1 MSMTGA
7 QLRSAFLDYFGK
19 NGHKIL
25 PSASLVPG
33 NDPTLLFTNAGM
45 VQFKEYFLGLST
57 ADWKRATT
65 AQRCLRVS
73 GKHNDLE
80 NVGYTAR
87 HHTLFEMLG
96 NFSFGDY
103 FKKEAIFFGWDFLT
117 REVGLD
123 GTRMTVSV
131 FREDDEAYDLW
142 HKTMGI
148 PASRIVRFDEKD
160 NFWSMG
166 ATGPCGPCSEIL
178 YDQGEGV
185 GCGRPGCAVG
195 CDCDRFLEI
204 WNLVFMQF
212 NQDESGTRT
221 PLPKPS
227 IDTGMGLE
235 RLAGV
240 AQGVTSNYDTDLF
253 RPILD
258 GISRQCGVPIGKS
271 PALDAAMRVVADHA
285 RATAFLIADGIVP
298 SNEGRGYVLRR
309 IMRRAL
315 RHGKKLGFDG
325 PFLHR
330 VAGIVVEEFREAY
343 PGLAQSASFVDTVA
357 FQEERRFLETLDA
370 GLRMVEEEFSRMSG
384 GGKVF
389 PGEVA
394 FRLYDTYGF
403 PADLTADLCRERG
416 VALDSAG
423 FEKEM
428 EKQRAQSRVSWK
440 GGEIG
445 TQDAVA
451 GELSRAGISVDF
463 VGYERMESD
472 ARVVAVF
479 RQGARVASAAS
490 GEEAELVTDVTPF
503 YGESG
508 GQAGDTG
515 DVQGDG
521 FTLRVQ
527 DTRRVSADQVIHRV
541 KVLSGMLREGQGARL
556 RVDETSRRLTQ
567 GNHTATHLLQAALRK
582 ILGTHVKQAGSYVG
596 PDKLR
601 FDFSHF
607 EALSPETLSA
617 VEEEVNRVVFSP
629 RPVTWESLPY
639 EQAVA
644 AGAMAFFGEKY
655 ADIVRMVT
663 VPEVS
668 RELCGGTHVRNTAEI
683 GLFHILSEGAVAAG
697 VRRIE
702 AVTGLPAWRCL
713 REEAGTLHGVARELN
728 VAAPEV
734 PERVRKLS
742 AQIKALEKALQEARR
757 RSSRDLV
764 GEILSGA
771 KEVARG
777 PACFRRGGGDGRR
790 GAARSGRRGEG
801 EALERDPAPGSPGGG
816 TVSSGGRGH
825 PRPHREVLGVRHR
838 PEGGGAG
845 GRRRRRPEGHG
856 PGRRFPRR
864 KSAGSARLDLY
875 VGMSAPRVYG
885 PHSGG
890 VSRSRVFR
898 YTWTILLSGSL

>member
-25 PSASLVPG
+25 PGASLVPG
-33 NDPTLLFTNAGM
+33 NDPTLLFTNSGM

-142 HKTMGI
+142 HKTMGV

-212 NQDESGTRT
+212 DQDESGTRT

-240 AQGVTSNYDTDLF
+240 VQGVTSNYDTDLF

-258 GISRQCGVPIGKS
+258 GISRQCGVPVGKS

-285 RATAFLIADGIVP
+285 RAAAFLIADGIVP

-343 PGLAQSASFVDTVA
+343 PGLAQSASFIDTVA

-370 GLRMVEEEFSRMSG
+370 GLRMIEEEFSRMSG

-416 VALDSAG
+416 VALDSEG

-445 TQDAVA
+445 AQDAVA

-490 GEEAELVTDVTPF
+490 GEEAEMVTDVTPF

-515 DVQGDG
+515 DAQGDG

-527 DTRRVSADQVIHRV
+527 DTRKASADQVIHRV
-541 KVLSGMLREGQGARL
+541 KVLSGTLREGQGARL

-629 RPVTWESLPY
+629 RPVTWESLPH

-655 ADIVRMVT
+655 ADVVRMVT

-713 REEAGTLHGVARELN
+713 REEAGTLHGVARELQ

-742 AQIKALEKALQEARR
+742 SQIKALEKALQEARR

-771 KEVARG
+771 KEVGGVRRVSAEVEAMDAAALRDLADAVKGKLSSGILLLGAREG
-777 PACFRRGGGDGRR
+777 ERCHLVAGVTPDLTGRFSASDIVRKAAALVGGGGGGRKDMAQAGGSR
-790 GAARSGRRGEG
+790 VGNLP
-801 EALERDPAPGSPGGG
+801 EALASI
-816 TVSSGGRGH
+816 S
-825 PRPHREVLGVRHR
+825 
-838 PEGGGAG
+838 
-845 GRRRRRPEGHG
+845 
-856 PGRRFPRR
+856 
-864 KSAGSARLDLY
+864 
-875 VGMSAPRVYG
+875 
-885 PHSGG
+885 
-890 VSRSRVFR
+890 
-898 YTWTILLSGSL
+898 TWE

>member
-33 NDPTLLFTNAGM
+33 NDPTLLFTNSGM
-45 VQFKEYFLGLST
+45 VQFKEYFLGMST

-117 REVGLD
+117 REVGID

-142 HKTMGI
+142 HKTMGV

-240 AQGVTSNYDTDLF
+240 VQGVTSNYDTDLF
-253 RPILD
+253 RPIVD
-258 GISRQCGVPIGKS
+258 GISRQCGVPVGKS

-370 GLRMVEEEFSRMSG
+370 GLRMVEEEFSRMSA

-445 TQDAVA
+445 AQDAVA

-527 DTRRVSADQVIHRV
+527 DTRRMSADQVIHRV
-541 KVLSGMLREGQGARL
+541 KVLSGTLREGQGARL

-713 REEAGTLHGVARELN
+713 REEAGTLHGVARELQ

-742 AQIKALEKALQEARR
+742 SQIKALEKALQEARR

-771 KEVARG
+771 KEVAG
-777 PACFRRGGGDGRR
+777 VRRVSAEVEAMDAAALRDLADAVKGKLSSGILLLGAREGERCHLVAGVTPDLTGRFSASDIVRKAAALVGGGGGGRKDMAQAGGSR
-790 GAARSGRRGEG
+790 VGNLP
-801 EALERDPAPGSPGGG
+801 EALASI
-816 TVSSGGRGH
+816 S
-825 PRPHREVLGVRHR
+825 
-838 PEGGGAG
+838 
-845 GRRRRRPEGHG
+845 
-856 PGRRFPRR
+856 
-864 KSAGSARLDLY
+864 
-875 VGMSAPRVYG
+875 
-885 PHSGG
+885 
-890 VSRSRVFR
+890 
-898 YTWTILLSGSL
+898 TWE

>member
-7 QLRSAFLDYFGK
+7 QLRSAFLGYFGK

-33 NDPTLLFTNAGM
+33 NDPTLLFTNSGM
-45 VQFKEYFLGLST
+45 VQFKEYFLGMAT
-57 ADWKRATT
+57 ADWKRAAT

-240 AQGVTSNYDTDLF
+240 SQGVTSNYDTDLF

-258 GISRQCGVPIGKS
+258 GISRQCGVPVGKS

-315 RHGKKLGFDG
+315 RHGRKLGFDG

-343 PGLAQSASFVDTVA
+343 PALAQSASFIDTVA

-384 GGKVF
+384 SGKVF

-445 TQDAVA
+445 AQDAVA
-451 GELSRAGISVDF
+451 GELNRAGISVDF

-472 ARVVAVF
+472 ARIVAVF

-521 FTLRVQ
+521 FTLGVH
-527 DTRRVSADQVIHRV
+527 DTRRVSADQIIHRV
-541 KVLSGMLREGQGARL
+541 KVLSGTLREGQPARL
-556 RVDETSRRLTQ
+556 RVDETSRRITQ

-683 GLFHILSEGAVAAG
+683 GLFRILSEGAVAAG

-702 AVTGLPAWRCL
+702 AVTGLPALRFL
-713 REEAGTLHGVARELN
+713 REEAGTLHEVARELK

-742 AQIKALEKALQEARR
+742 AQIKSLEKALQEARR

-771 KEVARG
+771 REVAG
-777 PACFRRGGGDGRR
+777 VRRVSAEVEAMDAAALRDLADAVKGKLSSGILLLGTREGERCHLVAGVTPDLTGRFSASDIVRKAASLVGGGGGGRKDMAQA
-790 GAARSGRRGEG
+790 GGSHVENLP
-801 EALERDPAPGSPGGG
+801 EALASI
-816 TVSSGGRGH
+816 
-825 PRPHREVLGVRHR
+825 
-838 PEGGGAG
+838 
-845 GRRRRRPEGHG
+845 
-856 PGRRFPRR
+856 
-864 KSAGSARLDLY
+864 SA
-875 VGMSAPRVYG
+875 
-885 PHSGG
+885 
-890 VSRSRVFR
+890 
-898 YTWTILLSGSL
+898 WE

>member
-1 MSMTGA
+1 MSKTGA
-7 QLRSAFLDYFGK
+7 QLRSAFLAYFEK

-45 VQFKEYFLGLST
+45 VQFKEYFLGLSS
-57 ADWKRATT
+57 ADWKRAAT

-103 FKKEAIFFGWDFLT
+103 FKKDAIFFGWDFLT

-123 GTRMTVSV
+123 GARMTVSV

-166 ATGPCGPCSEIL
+166 PTGPCGPCSEIL

-185 GCGRPGCAVG
+185 GCGRPGCSVG

-253 RPILD
+253 RPILE
-258 GISRQCGVPIGKS
+258 GISRRCGIPPGKS
-271 PALDAAMRVVADHA
+271 PVLDAAMRVVADHA

-298 SNEGRGYVLRR
+298 SNDGRGYVLRR

-330 VAGIVVEEFREAY
+330 VAGTVVEEFREAY
-343 PGLAQSASFVDTVA
+343 PGLGQSATFIDTVA

-370 GLRMVEEEFSRMSG
+370 GLRMVEEEFSLMSRT

-416 VALDSAG
+416 FALDPSG
-423 FEKEM
+423 FEAEM

-440 GGEIG
+440 GGEVG
-445 TQDAVA
+445 AQDAVA
-451 GELSRAGISVDF
+451 DELSRAGISVEF
-463 VGYERMESD
+463 VGYERLESD
-472 ARVVAVF
+472 ARVVAIF
-479 RQGARVASAAS
+479 RDGVRVDFASA

-508 GQAGDTG
+508 GQAGDIG
-515 DVQGDG
+515 EVQGDD
-521 FTLRVQ
+521 FSLRVR
-527 DTRRVSADQVIHRV
+527 DTRRPSADQVIHRV
-541 KVLSGMLREGQGARL
+541 QVLSGTVREGQTARL
-556 RVDETSRRLTQ
+556 RVDDPVRRLTQ

-607 EALSPETLSA
+607 EALSGETLYA
-617 VEEEVNRVVFSP
+617 VEEEVNRAVFSP
-629 RPVTWESLPY
+629 RPVAWEYLPY
-639 EQAVA
+639 EKAVA

-663 VPEVS
+663 VPDVS

-702 AVTGLPAWRCL
+702 AVTGLPAWRRL
-713 REEAGTLHGVARELN
+713 REEAETLHGVARELK

-734 PERVRKLS
+734 PDRVRKLA
-742 AQIKALEKALQEARR
+742 AQIKALEKSLQEARR

-771 KEVARG
+771 
-777 PACFRRGGGDGRR
+777 
-790 GAARSGRRGEG
+790 
-801 EALERDPAPGSPGGG
+801 
-816 TVSSGGRGH
+816 
-825 PRPHREVLGVRHR
+825 RE
-838 PEGGGAG
+838 
-845 GRRRRRPEGHG
+845 
-856 PGRRFPRR
+856 
-864 KSAGSARLDLY
+864 
-875 VGMSAPRVYG
+875 
-885 PHSGG
+885 SGG
-890 VSRSRVFR
+890 VRRVAAEVEPMDAAALRELADSLKGKLSSGILLLGAREGDRCHLVAGVTADLTGRFSASDIVRKAAALVGGGGGGRKDMAQAGGSRVEKLPEALASISS
-898 YTWTILLSGSL
+898 WE

>member
-33 NDPTLLFTNAGM
+33 NDPTLLFTNSGM
-45 VQFKEYFLGLST
+45 VQFKEYFLGMST

-142 HKTMGI
+142 HKTMGV

-240 AQGVTSNYDTDLF
+240 VQGVTSNYDTDLF

-258 GISRQCGVPIGKS
+258 GISRQCGVPVGKS

-370 GLRMVEEEFSRMSG
+370 GLRMVEEEFSRMSA

-527 DTRRVSADQVIHRV
+527 DTRRMSADQVIHRV
-541 KVLSGMLREGQGARL
+541 KVLSGTLREGQGARL

-713 REEAGTLHGVARELN
+713 REEAGTLHGVARELK

-771 KEVARG
+771 KEVGGVRRVSAEVEAMDAAALRDLADAVKGKLSSGILLLGAREG
-777 PACFRRGGGDGRR
+777 ERCHLVAGVTPDLTGRFSASDIVRKAAALVGGGGGGRKDMAQAGGSR
-790 GAARSGRRGEG
+790 VGNLP
-801 EALERDPAPGSPGGG
+801 EALASI
-816 TVSSGGRGH
+816 S
-825 PRPHREVLGVRHR
+825 
-838 PEGGGAG
+838 
-845 GRRRRRPEGHG
+845 
-856 PGRRFPRR
+856 
-864 KSAGSARLDLY
+864 
-875 VGMSAPRVYG
+875 
-885 PHSGG
+885 
-890 VSRSRVFR
+890 
-898 YTWTILLSGSL
+898 TWE

>member
-1 MSMTGA
+1 
-7 QLRSAFLDYFGK
+7 
-19 NGHKIL
+19 
-25 PSASLVPG
+25 
-33 NDPTLLFTNAGM
+33 
-45 VQFKEYFLGLST
+45 
-57 ADWKRATT
+57 
-65 AQRCLRVS
+65 
-73 GKHNDLE
+73 
-80 NVGYTAR
+80 
-87 HHTLFEMLG
+87 MLG

-103 FKKEAIFFGWDFLT
+103 FKKEAIFFGWEFLT

-131 FREDDEAYDLW
+131 FREDDEAYDIW
-142 HKTMGI
+142 HKSMGI

-212 NQDESGTRT
+212 NQDESGARK

-258 GISRQCGVPIGKS
+258 GISRLCGVPIGKS
-271 PALDAAMRVVADHA
+271 AALDAAMRVVADHA

-325 PFLHR
+325 PFLHK
-330 VAGIVVEEFREAY
+330 VAGVVVEEFREAY
-343 PGLAQSASFVDTVA
+343 PELAQSASFIDTVA

-384 GGKVF
+384 GSDVF
-389 PGEVA
+389 PGAVA
-394 FRLYDTYGF
+394 FKLYDTYGF

-416 VALDSAG
+416 VALDSEG

-440 GGEIG
+440 GGEVG
-445 TQDAVA
+445 AQDVLA
-451 GELSRAGISVDF
+451 GELASAGISVDF

-479 RQGARVASAAS
+479 RQGARVASAAT
-490 GEEAELVTDVTPF
+490 GEEADLVTDVTPF

-515 DVQGDG
+515 EVHGDG
-521 FTLRVQ
+521 FALRVE
-527 DTRRVSADQVIHRV
+527 DTRRVAADQVIHRV
-541 KVLSGMLREGQGARL
+541 KVLSGTLREGLGARL
-556 RVDETSRRLTQ
+556 RVDAASRRLTE

-607 EALSPETLSA
+607 EALSPETLSS

-655 ADIVRMVT
+655 TDIVRMVS

-683 GLFHILSEGAVAAG
+683 GLFYILSEGAVAAG

-713 REEAGTLHGVARELN
+713 REEAGTLHAVARELK

-734 PERVRKLS
+734 PERVRKIS
-742 AQIKALEKALQEARR
+742 AQIKALEKSLQEARR
-757 RSSRDLV
+757 RSSRDVV

-771 KEVARG
+771 KEVG
-777 PACFRRGGGDGRR
+777 GVRRVSAEVEAMDAAALRDLADAVKGKLSSGILLLGSREGERCHLVAGVTSDLTGRFSASDIVRKAAALVGGGGGGRKDMAQAGGSR
-790 GAARSGRRGEG
+790 VDNLP
-801 EALERDPAPGSPGGG
+801 EALASI
-816 TVSSGGRGH
+816 
-825 PRPHREVLGVRHR
+825 
-838 PEGGGAG
+838 
-845 GRRRRRPEGHG
+845 
-856 PGRRFPRR
+856 
-864 KSAGSARLDLY
+864 SA
-875 VGMSAPRVYG
+875 
-885 PHSGG
+885 
-890 VSRSRVFR
+890 
-898 YTWTILLSGSL
+898 W

>member
-7 QLRSAFLDYFGK
+7 QLRSAFLDYFAK

-33 NDPTLLFTNAGM
+33 NDPSLLFTNAGM
-45 VQFKEYFLGLST
+45 VQFKEYFLGQAT

-148 PASRIVRFDEKD
+148 PASRVVRFDEKD

-221 PLPKPS
+221 ALPKPS

-240 AQGVTSNYDTDLF
+240 VQGVTSNYDTDLF

-258 GISRQCGVPIGKS
+258 GISRQSGVPIGKS
-271 PALDAAMRVVADHA
+271 PSLDAAMRVVADHA

-394 FRLYDTYGF
+394 FKLYDTYGF

-428 EKQRAQSRVSWK
+428 ERQRAQSRVSWK

-445 TQDAVA
+445 AQDAVA

-479 RQGARVASAAS
+479 RGGERVASAAE

-515 DVQGDG
+515 DALGDG
-521 FTLRVQ
+521 FALRVQ
-527 DTRRVSADQVIHRV
+527 DTRRVSADKVIHRV
-541 KVLSGMLREGQGARL
+541 KILSGTLREGQGARL
-556 RVDETSRRLTQ
+556 RVDETSRRFTQ

-582 ILGTHVKQAGSYVG
+582 VLGTHVKQAGSYVG

-702 AVTGLPAWRCL
+702 AVTGLPAWRVL
-713 REEAGTLHGVARELN
+713 REEAGTLHDVARELK

-734 PERVRKLS
+734 PDRVRKLA
-742 AQIKALEKALQEARR
+742 AQIKASEKALQEARR

-771 KEVARG
+771 KEVAGVRRVAAEVEAMDAAALRDLADAVKG
-777 PACFRRGGGDGRR
+777 KLSSGILLLGAREGERCHLVAGVTPDLTGRFSASDIVRKAAAVVGGGGGGRKDMAQAGGSRGGNLP
-790 GAARSGRRGEG
+790 
-801 EALERDPAPGSPGGG
+801 EALASI
-816 TVSSGGRGH
+816 S
-825 PRPHREVLGVRHR
+825 
-838 PEGGGAG
+838 
-845 GRRRRRPEGHG
+845 
-856 PGRRFPRR
+856 
-864 KSAGSARLDLY
+864 
-875 VGMSAPRVYG
+875 
-885 PHSGG
+885 
-890 VSRSRVFR
+890 
-898 YTWTILLSGSL
+898 TWE

>member
-1 MSMTGA
+1 MTGA

-25 PSASLVPG
+25 PGASLVPA

-45 VQFKEYFLGLST
+45 VQFKEYFLGQAA
-57 ADWKRATT
+57 ADWKRAAT

-117 REVGLD
+117 REVGID
-123 GTRMTVSV
+123 GARMTVSV

-148 PASRIVRFDEKD
+148 PDSRIVRFDEKD

-166 ATGPCGPCSEIL
+166 PTGPCGPCSEIL

-212 NQDESGTRT
+212 NQDESGMRT

-240 AQGVTSNYDTDLF
+240 VQGVTSNYDTDLF
-253 RPILD
+253 LPILD
-258 GISRQCGVPIGKS
+258 GISRQCGVPAGKS

-330 VAGIVVEEFREAY
+330 IAGIVVEEFRGAY

-384 GGKVF
+384 SSKVF

-394 FRLYDTYGF
+394 FKLYDTYGF

-416 VALDSAG
+416 VSLDSAG

-428 EKQRAQSRVSWK
+428 ERQRAQSRVSWK
-440 GGEIG
+440 GGEVG
-445 TQDAVA
+445 AQDAVA
-451 GELSRAGISVDF
+451 DELSRAGVSVDF
-463 VGYERMESD
+463 VGYERTESD

-479 RQGARVASAAS
+479 RQGARVASAAA
-490 GEEAELVTDVTPF
+490 GEEVEMVTDVTPF

-515 DVQGDG
+515 EVRGDG
-521 FTLRVQ
+521 FALRVQ

-541 KVLSGMLREGQGARL
+541 QVLSGTFREGQRARL
-556 RVDETSRRLTQ
+556 RVDEASRRLTQ

-607 EALSPETLSA
+607 EALSPETLSE

-629 RPVTWESLPY
+629 RAVTWESLPY

-713 REEAGTLHGVARELN
+713 REEAGTLHGVARELK

-757 RSSRDLV
+757 RSSRDMV
-764 GEILSGA
+764 GEILSGV
-771 KEVARG
+771 KEVAG
-777 PACFRRGGGDGRR
+777 VRRVSAEVEAMDAAALRDLADAVKGKLSSGILLLGTREGDRCHLVAGVTPDLIGRFSASDIVRKAAAVVGGGGGGRKDMAQAGGPR
-790 GAARSGRRGEG
+790 VGNLT
-801 EALERDPAPGSPGGG
+801 EALASI
-816 TVSSGGRGH
+816 S
-825 PRPHREVLGVRHR
+825 
-838 PEGGGAG
+838 
-845 GRRRRRPEGHG
+845 
-856 PGRRFPRR
+856 
-864 KSAGSARLDLY
+864 
-875 VGMSAPRVYG
+875 
-885 PHSGG
+885 
-890 VSRSRVFR
+890 
-898 YTWTILLSGSL
+898 TWE

>member
-25 PSASLVPG
+25 PGASLVPG

-45 VQFKEYFLGLST
+45 VQFKEYFLGQST
-57 ADWKRATT
+57 ADWKRAAT

-73 GKHNDLE
+73 GKHNDLD

-103 FKKEAIFFGWDFLT
+103 FKKDAIFFGWDFLT

-123 GTRMTVSV
+123 GARMTVSV
-131 FREDDEAYDLW
+131 FREDDEAYGLW

-212 NQDESGTRT
+212 DQDASGTRT

-240 AQGVTSNYDTDLF
+240 VQGVTSNYDTDLF

-258 GISRQCGVPIGKS
+258 GISRQCGVPVGKS

-285 RATAFLIADGIVP
+285 RAAAFLIADGIVP

-330 VAGIVVEEFREAY
+330 VAGTVVEEFREAY
-343 PGLAQSASFVDTVA
+343 PGLAQSASFIDTVA

-370 GLRMVEEEFSRMSG
+370 GLRMVEDEFSRMSG

-416 VALDSAG
+416 VVLDSAG

-445 TQDAVA
+445 AQDAVA

-463 VGYERMESD
+463 VGYERTESD
-472 ARVVAVF
+472 ARVLAVF
-479 RQGARVASAAS
+479 RKGERVASAAA

-508 GQAGDTG
+508 GQAGDIG
-515 DVQGDG
+515 DIRGDG
-521 FTLRVQ
+521 FALRVE
-527 DTRRVSADQVIHRV
+527 DTRRVSADQVVHRV
-541 KVLSGMLREGQGARL
+541 KVLSGTIREGQGARL
-556 RVDETSRRLTQ
+556 RVDETSRRLTE

-668 RELCGGTHVRNTAEI
+668 RELCGGTHVRNTAGI

-713 REEAGTLHGVARELN
+713 REEAGTLHDVARELK
-728 VAAPEV
+728 VAAPEA

-764 GEILSGA
+764 GEILSFA
-771 KEVARG
+771 SEVAG
-777 PACFRRGGGDGRR
+777 VRRVSAEVEAMDAAALRDLADAVKGKLSSGILLLGAREGERCHLVAGVTSDLTGRFSASDIVRKAAALVGGGGGGRKDMAQAGGSR
-790 GAARSGRRGEG
+790 VENLA
-801 EALERDPAPGSPGGG
+801 EALASI
-816 TVSSGGRGH
+816 
-825 PRPHREVLGVRHR
+825 
-838 PEGGGAG
+838 
-845 GRRRRRPEGHG
+845 
-856 PGRRFPRR
+856 
-864 KSAGSARLDLY
+864 SA
-875 VGMSAPRVYG
+875 
-885 PHSGG
+885 
-890 VSRSRVFR
+890 
-898 YTWTILLSGSL
+898 WK

>member
-33 NDPTLLFTNAGM
+33 NDPTLLFTNSGM
-45 VQFKEYFLGLST
+45 VQFKEYFLGMST

-117 REVGLD
+117 REVGID

-142 HKTMGI
+142 HKTMGV

-240 AQGVTSNYDTDLF
+240 VQGVTSNYDTDLF
-253 RPILD
+253 RPIVD
-258 GISRQCGVPIGKS
+258 GISRQCGVPVGKS

-330 VAGIVVEEFREAY
+330 VAGIVVEEFQEAY

-370 GLRMVEEEFSRMSG
+370 GLRMVEEEFSRMSA

-445 TQDAVA
+445 AQDAVA

-472 ARVVAVF
+472 ARVVALF

-527 DTRRVSADQVIHRV
+527 DTRRMSADQVIHRV
-541 KVLSGMLREGQGARL
+541 KVLSGTLREGQGVRL

-607 EALSPETLSA
+607 EALSSETLSA

-713 REEAGTLHGVARELN
+713 REEAGTLHGVARELQ

-742 AQIKALEKALQEARR
+742 SQIKALEKALQEARR

-771 KEVARG
+771 KEVAG
-777 PACFRRGGGDGRR
+777 VRRVSAEVEAMDAAALRDLADAVKGKLSSGILLLGAREGERCHLVAGVTPDLTGRFSASDIVRKAAALVGGGGGGRKDMAQAGGSR
-790 GAARSGRRGEG
+790 VGNLP
-801 EALERDPAPGSPGGG
+801 EALASI
-816 TVSSGGRGH
+816 S
-825 PRPHREVLGVRHR
+825 
-838 PEGGGAG
+838 
-845 GRRRRRPEGHG
+845 
-856 PGRRFPRR
+856 
-864 KSAGSARLDLY
+864 
-875 VGMSAPRVYG
+875 
-885 PHSGG
+885 
-890 VSRSRVFR
+890 
-898 YTWTILLSGSL
+898 TWE